1 MRVVL
6 KLNDG
11 RYAEVGL
18 AVVIKDDIAATDR
31 SPGLRAKECVMENL
45 LGGALA
51 GTLPEIIN
59 GRVLGVE
66 PSAE

>member
-18 AVVIKDDIAATDR
+18 AVVIKDDVAATGR
-31 SPGLRAKECVMENL
+31 SPGLRARECDMENV

-51 GTLPEIIN
+51 GTLPKVIN
-59 GRVLGVE
+59 GTVLGVE